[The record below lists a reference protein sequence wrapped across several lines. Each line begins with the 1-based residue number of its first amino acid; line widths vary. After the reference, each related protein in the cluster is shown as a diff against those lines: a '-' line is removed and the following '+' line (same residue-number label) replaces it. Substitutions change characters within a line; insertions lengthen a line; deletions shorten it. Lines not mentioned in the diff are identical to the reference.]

1 MRISDW
7 SSDVCSSDLPS
18 SARSCTEA
26 RRRTRT
32 MRTIFKG
39 MLAVA
44 CMLAASFMGAGEAR
58 ADKLSEILER
68 GTVRV
73 IVFADVPPFSSINAN
88 RELEGFDVDLAKM
101 VAQSLGVKLELVQAT
116 AAKRIPYPI
125 TDKADKNIAAM

>member
-1 MRISDW
+1 
-7 SSDVCSSDLPS
+7 
-18 SARSCTEA
+18 
-26 RRRTRT
+26 

-101 VAQSLGVKLELVQAT
+101 VAQSLGGKLELVQAT
-116 AAKRIPYPI
+116 AANRIPYLI
-125 TDKADKNIAAM
+125 TDKADMKHADKPVTARTERQRGGRRGGRTV